1 MTVPDLQSLFHE
13 LVRFQIELWNA
24 VDARLRAVHE
34 LPLGWYE
41 LMQAISVRPSCR
53 VYDIAEELVITVGGT
68 SKLVDRLEAAGLC
81 KRRSNPDDR
90 RSSIVELTA
99 SGKRLLA
106 TAALAVDDELQSR
119 LGAAVSARSLEQFG
133 STLGK
138 LRAAGR
144 RTTNREGGSD
154 D

>member
-1 MTVPDLQSLFHE
+1 MPDMQVLFHE

-24 VDARLRAVHE
+24 VDVRLRAIHE

-41 LMQAISVRPSCR
+41 SMRAISAHPSCR
-53 VYDIAEELVITVGGT
+53 VNDIADELVVTVGGI

-81 KRRSNPDDR
+81 KRRANPDDR
-90 RSSIVELTA
+90 RSSIIELTG

-106 TAALAVDDELQSR
+106 RAAHTGDDELQAR
-119 LGAAVSARSLEQFG
+119 LVAPLSARSLEQFG
-133 STLGK
+133 SSLGK

-144 RTTNREGGSD
+144 PTTNREGGTD
-154 D
+154 E